1 MSTPSASNKRPSSVR
16 HTRAIQRDR
25 RLHPTTEA
33 PDELVQARL
42 EELIHPA
49 TYAQLASYRALGL
62 RERVLTLPVMVA
74 FVLSLIWRHLG
85 SVREAV
91 RVLRLEGFL
100 WVTPQQVSQQAVSE
114 RLRTFPAV
122 LFERVLQ
129 EVLPQMQ
136 ERALARTRPLPPV
149 LAWTTPH
156 FSRIVAVDGST
167 LDALLRKVGLLRG
180 QEGPVLAGHLGVL
193 FDVVTRVP
201 QAVWYEEDS
210 QASDHRFWD
219 RIHASV
225 KPGMLVL
232 CDLGFRQHAQFTALA
247 QRGVGLLTRVASNA
261 ALAPIRSLSNEPS
274 LRDHLVWLGRGK
286 TRCPMPVRLVEWR
299 HPQGNWYRYL
309 TTITD
314 PQILPAA
321 YVVALYGE
329 RWRIEEAFQTVK
341 RLLGL
346 AYFWV
351 GSINGV
357 QVQVW
362 ATWLLYTVLVDL
374 TDAVAEELGSPL
386 AAVSLELVYRGLSHF
401 THAFHRSEA
410 NDPVRYLADN
420 AKALDLVKQPRK
432 NRQSL
437 SDLLH
442 LTDP

>member
-1 MSTPSASNKRPSSVR
+1 MR

-25 RLHPTTEA
+25 RLHPTTQA

-49 TYAQLASYRALGL
+49 TYAQLATYQAMGL
-62 RERVLTLPVMVA
+62 RQRVLTLPVMVA

-91 RVLRLEGFL
+91 RVLRQEGVL

-136 ERALARTRPLPPV
+136 ARALARTRPLPPV
-149 LAWTTPH
+149 LAWTKPH

-201 QAVWYEEDS
+201 QAVWYEEES

-219 RIHASV
+219 RIQASV
-225 KPGMLVL
+225 EPGMLVL
-232 CDLGFRQHAQFTALA
+232 CDLGFRQYAQFTALA
-247 QRGVGLLTRVASNA
+247 ERGVGLLTRVASNA
-261 ALAPIRSLSNEPS
+261 ALCPIRSLSHDPT
-274 LRDHLVWLGRGK
+274 LRDQLVWLGQGK

-314 PQILPAA
+314 PQVLPAA

-329 RWRIEEAFQTVK
+329 RWRIEEAFHVVK

-374 TDAVAEELGSPL
+374 TDAVAQELGLPL
-386 AAVSLELVYRGLSHF
+386 ASLSLELVYRGLYHFAHASH
-401 THAFHRSEA
+401 RGEA
-410 NDPVRYLADN
+410 EDPVRYLATN
-420 AKALDLVKQPRK
+420 AKALDLIKQPRK

-442 LTDP
+442 LTGP